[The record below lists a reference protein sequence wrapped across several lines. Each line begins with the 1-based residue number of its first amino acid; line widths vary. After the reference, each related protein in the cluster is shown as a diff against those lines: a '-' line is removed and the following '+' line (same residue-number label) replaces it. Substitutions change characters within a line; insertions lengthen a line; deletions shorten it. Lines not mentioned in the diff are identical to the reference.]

1 MDSKATWEEKC
12 RRYLAIASQFRLGDL
27 PTEKPHPETGDL
39 SVLASEDL
47 PRALKILKAI
57 DSAALRQI
65 LQGLD
70 GLEKLK
76 GAVDST
82 LQAGHRVF
90 ICGCGAT
97 GRLALALETL
107 WRESFNGTG
116 ISERVYGFMAGGD
129 LALIKSI
136 EDFEDVPE
144 YADRQLVESGFGEG
158 DLLISCTEGGETPF
172 VIGATEKALELSSLS
187 PFFLYCNPD
196 EILCKLVE
204 RSRRV
209 IQNPRVE
216 TISLDVGPM
225 ALSGSTRMQ
234 ASTVLMA
241 AVGFCLLYPSEPF
254 EKTVD
259 RIHSLISAWD
269 RIDIGF
275 LESFVVAESTL
286 YQNHEFLLYETDEH
300 YGISILTDTTERAP
314 TFSLLPF
321 ENDDDDQLPSWCYLL
336 FARSENSCKAWE
348 SLLRRPPRTL
358 EWEEIGD
365 VASAKRLLGFDFS
378 IRLIER
384 RRRRAG
390 NASHNHFKIYQT
402 ERGFRFELNDL
413 AHTVETEGLGHLQEH
428 LLLKLLLNTHST
440 LVMGRL
446 GRYQG
451 NLMTWVRPSNNK
463 LIDRSIRYIDALL
476 KSEGVD
482 RSYEEIASQCFEVME
497 EFPEDQSLVL
507 TVTEKIL
514 AEEEEE

>member
-1 MDSKATWEEKC
+1 MDSTVTWDEKC
-12 RRYLAIASQFRLGDL
+12 LRYLAIAPQFRLGDL
-27 PTEKPHPETGDL
+27 PTEKPHPETADL
-39 SVLASEDL
+39 SALAAEDL
-47 PRALKILKAI
+47 PQALKILKSI
-57 DSAALRQI
+57 DSSALRRL
-65 LQGLD
+65 LQELD
-70 GLEKLK
+70 RLEKLK
-76 GAVDST
+76 EAIDST

-107 WRESFNGTG
+107 WRERFNGTDL
-116 ISERVYGFMAGGD
+116 SERVYGFMAGGD

-144 YADRQLVESGFGEG
+144 YADRQLMESGFGEG

-172 VIGATEKALELSSLS
+172 VIGATEKALALSSRA

-196 EILCKLVE
+196 AVLCKLVE

-209 IQNPRVE
+209 IQNPKVE
-216 TISLDVGPM
+216 AISLDVGPM

-241 AVGFCLLYPSEPF
+241 AVGFCLLYPFEPF
-254 EKTVD
+254 EKTAEGI
-259 RIHSLISAWD
+259 RSLISAWN

-275 LESFVVAESTL
+275 LESFVVAESAL

-321 ENDDDDQLPSWCYLL
+321 ENADDHQLPSWCYLL
-336 FARSENSCKAWE
+336 FTASENSCKAWE
-348 SLLRRPPRTL
+348 SLLRRRPRTL

-378 IRLIER
+378 IKLIER
-384 RRRRAG
+384 RRRRVG
-390 NASHNHFKIYQT
+390 NAPHNHFKIYQT
-402 ERGFRFELNDL
+402 EGGFKFELNDL
-413 AHTVETEGLGHLQEH
+413 AHTVETEGLDHLQEH

-451 NLMTWVRPSNNK
+451 NVMTWVRPSNNK

-476 KSEGVD
+476 RNEGVD
-482 RSYEEIASQCFEVME
+482 RSYEEIAFQCFEVME

-507 TVTEKIL
+507 AVTKKVL
-514 AEEEEE
+514 AEVAGE

>member
-216 TISLDVGPM
+216 TISWQQWDSVY
-225 ALSGSTRMQ
+225 ST
-234 ASTVLMA
+234 
-241 AVGFCLLYPSEPF
+241 PEPF

-321 ENDDDDQLPSWCYLL
+321 ENADDHQLPSWCYLL
-336 FARSENSCKAWE
+336 FTASENSCKAWE

-358 EWEEIGD
+358 EWEEIGG
-365 VASAKRLLGFDFS
+365 VASEKRLLGFDFS

-390 NASHNHFKIYQT
+390 NAPHNHFKIYQT

-413 AHTVETEGLGHLQEH
+413 AHTVETEGLDHLQEH

-446 GRYQG
+446 GRYGG
-451 NLMTWVRPSNNK
+451 NVFVGSRLMKPR
-463 LIDRSIRYIDALL
+463 
-476 KSEGVD
+476 
-482 RSYEEIASQCFEVME
+482 
-497 EFPEDQSLVL
+497 
-507 TVTEKIL
+507 
-514 AEEEEE
+514 